1 LFNDPITEPTTL
13 IRAIDNYCPA
23 SCASVSQVT
32 APFVGKRTAIIF
44 PSNARLRWPQGNKF
58 AGFGCHHFLSV
69 TAHLSGA
76 LALSES
82 VVSNLDAALLTRQ
95 RF

>member
-1 LFNDPITEPTTL
+1 VVNVVPQPFYCLTFTALGRPISPLLHGYLTN
-13 IRAIDNYCPA
+13 A
-23 SCASVSQVT
+23 ASV
-32 APFVGKRTAIIF
+32 
-44 PSNARLRWPQGNKF
+44 RLF
-58 AGFGCHHFLSV
+58 SIAV